1 MTADPTPQFEIPNEM
16 RAVAERSVDQAKSAF
31 TGYMRAAEE
40 AVSTLEHR
48 VQASQVGAQD
58 IGNKAMHF
66 AERNVV
72 SAFELAEKLLQAKD
86 IQELVRIQTEF
97 VQSEMKV
104 LAEQVKN
111 FGETISK
118 AAIDSMKDT
127 KKGGLSS

>member
-16 RAVAERSVDQAKSAF
+16 RAVAERSVEQAKSAF

-40 AVSTLEHR
+40 AVSALEHR

-66 AERNVV
+66 AERNVL
-72 SAFELAEKLLQAKD
+72 SAFEFAQKLLQTKD

-97 VQSEMKV
+97 VQSQMRV
-104 LAEQVKN
+104 LAEQVKDL
-111 FGETISK
+111 GDTVSK
-118 AAIDSMKDT
+118 AAIDSMKAS